1 MKIWEYVLCYV
12 NDVLVVSHG
21 PKRIMDRIGQS
32 STLKPDSVKTPELY
46 LGTERSKFYIL
57 GSDDGDK
64 HV

>member
-21 PKRIMDRIGQS
+21 PKRIIGRIGQS
-32 STLKPDSVKTPELY
+32 YTLKPDSVKTSELY
-46 LGTERSKFYIL
+46 LGTRISKFYIL